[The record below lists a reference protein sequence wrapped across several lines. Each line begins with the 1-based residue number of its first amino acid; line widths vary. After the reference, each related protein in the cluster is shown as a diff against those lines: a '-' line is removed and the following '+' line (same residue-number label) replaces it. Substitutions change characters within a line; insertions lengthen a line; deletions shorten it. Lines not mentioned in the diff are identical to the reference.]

1 MMYMGIAIIGL
12 VIGFFLLYDIQQEK
26 EKSTVSPESLNQL
39 LEESN
44 QRLSIVKDDFY
55 NGQYNGDIPIQE
67 VINIIESEVQ
77 IQKNLLEQ
85 YKNLPE
91 DLKTDKT
98 IDTRFW
104 QLGKYSWSGENS
116 LLNSLKKQSP

>member
-1 MMYMGIAIIGL
+1 MVSMGIAIMGL
-12 VIGFFLLYDIQQEK
+12 AIGFFLLYDIQQEK
-26 EKSTVSPESLNQL
+26 QKSTASPESLNQL
-39 LEESN
+39 LDESN
-44 QRLSIVKDDFY
+44 QRLSIVKDDFD

-67 VINIIESEVQ
+67 VINKIESEVQ

-91 DLKTDKT
+91 DLKIDKA

-104 QLGKYSWSGENS
+104 QLGKYSWASEKS
-116 LLNSLKKQSP
+116 LLNSLEKQIP